1 MVMVKP
7 MPKKTKV
14 KPVRIGRE
22 EAKER
27 LIQST
32 IALLESGKLD
42 DLLVDAITEHAGLA
56 SGHVLVHRYFGS
68 RLELLS
74 EVAHRLAAQLVE
86 GLNSDLETFQDVSV
100 RPVDYVGSFA
110 RHTGIIRKRALVIN
124 ELALHGAS
132 PALHS
137 QDTRKILDS
146 LQQIFEL
153 VEVPSRAARATALN
167 MLTLVSVEVT
177 LSEWMGVTAEERD
190 DLRTLTR
197 VELGFA
203 SQISKIL
210 GWE

>member
-1 MVMVKP
+1 M
-7 MPKKTKV
+7 
-14 KPVRIGRE
+14 
-22 EAKER
+22 
-27 LIQST
+27 
-32 IALLESGKLD
+32 D

-68 RLELLS
+68 RLDLLS
-74 EVAHRLAAQLVE
+74 EVAHRLAGQLVE
-86 GLNSDLETFQDVSV
+86 GLNGDFETFQDVSV
-100 RPVDYVGSFA
+100 TPVDYLGSFA
-110 RHTGIIRKRALVIN
+110 RHTGIIRKRAVVIN

-137 QDTRKILDS
+137 EDTRKILDS

-177 LSEWMGVTAEERD
+177 LSEWMGVTAEERN
-190 DLRTLTR
+190 DLRRLTQ

-203 SQISKIL
+203 SQISKAL

>member
-1 MVMVKP
+1 MKA
-7 MPKKTKV
+7 MPKKTEP
-14 KPVRIGRE
+14 KPIRVGRE
-22 EAKER
+22 EARER

-32 IALLESGKLD
+32 IALLASGQMD

-68 RLELLS
+68 RLDLLS
-74 EVAHRLAAQLVE
+74 EVAHRLAGQLVE
-86 GLNSDLETFQDVSV
+86 GLNGDFETFQDVSV
-100 RPVDYVGSFA
+100 TPVDYVGSFS

-137 QDTRKILDS
+137 EDTRKILDS

-153 VEVPSRAARATALN
+153 VEIPPRAARATALN

-177 LSEWMGVTAEERD
+177 LSDWMGVTAEERN
-190 DLRTLTR
+190 DLRRLTQ

-203 SQISKIL
+203 SQISKAL

>member
-1 MVMVKP
+1 MPNRKKSKP
-7 MPKKTKV
+7 DRV
-14 KPVRIGRE
+14 GRE

-86 GLNSDLETFQDVSV
+86 GLNGDSETFQDVSI

-137 QDTRKILDS
+137 EDTRKILDS

-153 VEVPSRAARATALN
+153 VEIPTRAARATALN

-177 LSEWMGVTAEERD
+177 LSEWMGVTAEERH

>member
-1 MVMVKP
+1 MLMTEKTEGGNSITMVDLKQR
-7 MPKKTKV
+7 TKV
-14 KPVRIGRE
+14 AAID
-22 EAKER
+22 
-27 LIQST
+27 L
-32 IALLESGKLD
+32 GKYRRPHGID
-42 DLLVDAITEHAGLA
+42 FDPA

-68 RLELLS
+68 RLDLLS
-74 EVAHRLAAQLVE
+74 EVAHRLAGQLVE
-86 GLNSDLETFQDVSV
+86 SLNGDLETFQDVSV
-100 RPVDYVGSFA
+100 TPVDYLGSFA

-137 QDTRKILDS
+137 EDTRKILDS

-153 VEVPSRAARATALN
+153 VEIPTRAARATALN

-177 LSEWMGVTAEERD
+177 LSEWMGVTAEERH
-190 DLRTLTR
+190 DLRRLTQL
-197 VELGFA
+197 ELGFA